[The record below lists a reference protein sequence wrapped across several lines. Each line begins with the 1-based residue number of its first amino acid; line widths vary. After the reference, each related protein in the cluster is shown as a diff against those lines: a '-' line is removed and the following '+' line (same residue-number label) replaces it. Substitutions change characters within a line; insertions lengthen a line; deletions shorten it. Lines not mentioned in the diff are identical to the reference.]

1 MYSQATDRRV
11 MFGYWPSFIP
21 DNSDMMI
28 GMMGGAQHTLLTVIM
43 KDPSPKVRV

>member
-1 MYSQATDRRV
+1 

-28 GMMGGAQHTLLTVIM
+28 GVAGGASNSAQHTLIAVVM
-43 KDPSPKVRV
+43 KDPSPKVYRLY

>member
-1 MYSQATDRRV
+1 

-28 GMMGGAQHTLLTVIM
+28 GTLAGTSTSSQHTLITVIM
-43 KDPSPKVRV
+43 KDPSPKV